1 MLTQLAEE
9 RESTGLKAARQAS
22 MVEELRAE
30 KKALLSK
37 VSRALGSAKHD
48 HVSQAAP
55 VRVTGCQ
62 GAGLTLLQL
71 WLMAQASIMQW
82 QKPGLVT
89 SSARV
94 RQVNVLQGTARR
106 KQVDAALS
114 GTRKV
119 STLRP
124 YADVLQDELTRRE
137 AALATAHADNERLQT
152 AVRQQLAAKRTL
164 NAEMQV
170 PCCAMVCVV

>member
-1 MLTQLAEE
+1 M
-9 RESTGLKAARQAS
+9 
-22 MVEELRAE
+22 
-30 KKALLSK
+30 
-37 VSRALGSAKHD
+37 
-48 HVSQAAP
+48 
-55 VRVTGCQ
+55 
-62 GAGLTLLQL
+62 
-71 WLMAQASIMQW
+71 
-82 QKPGLVT
+82 
-89 SSARV
+89 
-94 RQVNVLQGTARR
+94 LQGTARR

-152 AVRQQLAAKRTL
+152 TVRQQLAAKRTL

-170 PCCAMVCVV
+170 PCCTVMSCDTILGVA